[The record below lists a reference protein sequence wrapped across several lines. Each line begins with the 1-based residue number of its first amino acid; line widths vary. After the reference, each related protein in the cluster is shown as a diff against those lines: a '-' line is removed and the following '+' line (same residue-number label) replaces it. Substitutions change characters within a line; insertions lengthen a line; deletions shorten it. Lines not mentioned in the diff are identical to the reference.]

1 MSQVDLHLH
10 SSASDG
16 RLSPE
21 EVVRESARLGMR
33 VIALTDHDTVAG
45 VGAALSTAKDF
56 PGLTVIPGVELS
68 TDQPQGEVHV
78 LGYFIDYTDGELI
91 ARLERM
97 RSSRRERAQ
106 AMIARLQDLGVSID
120 WARVQ
125 EIAGAGSVGRPHLAQ
140 AMLEK
145 GYIGSLKEAFTEY
158 LGRDGPAY
166 VERRKL
172 TPAAAVELVVRFG
185 GLPVLAHPLTAHDPE
200 AVVSRLKAAGLA
212 GIEAYYKD
220 YSAAEVARLL
230 GLADRYH
237 LAVTGGS
244 DYHGL
249 DDETEVIIGGA
260 DVPFSVAEQLMA
272 LAQRGVPGR
281 GSL

>member
-1 MSQVDLHLH
+1 VSQVDLHIH

-21 EVVRESARLGMR
+21 EVVRESVKLGLK

-45 VGAALSTAKDF
+45 VSAALSAAQAF
-56 PGLTVIPGVELS
+56 PELTVIPGVELS
-68 TDQPQGEVHV
+68 TDEPQGEVHV
-78 LGYFIDYTDGELI
+78 LGYFIDYTDGELV
-91 ARLERM
+91 ARLDRM

-106 AMIARLQDLGVSID
+106 AMIARLGELGVSIE

-145 GYIGSLKEAFTEY
+145 GYIGSLKEAFNNY
-158 LGRDGPAY
+158 IGRDGPAY
-166 VERRKL
+166 VGRQKL
-172 TPAAAVELVVRFG
+172 TPTAAVELVLRFN
-185 GLPVLAHPLTAHDPE
+185 GLPVLAHPLTAHEPE
-200 AVVSRLKAAGLA
+200 AVVSRLKAAGLV
-212 GIEAYYKD
+212 GIEAYYNG

-230 GLADRYH
+230 GLADRYN
-237 LAVTGGS
+237 LMVTGGS

-249 DDETEVIIGGA
+249 EGETEVIIGGA
-260 DVPFSVAEQLMA
+260 TVPLSAAEKLIA
-272 LAQRGVPGR
+272 LARSRSQVPG
-281 GSL
+281 